1 MIFDILEALLELT
14 LYILYFYWPFILITL
29 IVLRILQIILRKK
42 FGPVNHT
49 KRMKKDED
57 DDGRWFRYQQRLF
70 MQQIEQQRIVD
81 EQNRFMDQSIQMQHD
96 MFNNNMPGMF

>member
-1 MIFDILEALLELT
+1 MIFDILEALPELI
-14 LYILYFYWPFILITL
+14 LIILYFYWPFILITL
-29 IVLRILQIILRKK
+29 IVLRILQIILRKN

-49 KRMKKDED
+49 KRMKKD

-70 MQQIEQQRIVD
+70 MQQTEQQRIVD
-81 EQNRFMDQSIQMQHD
+81 EQNRLMDQSIQMQHD